1 MLGSLV
7 RLFIFLLVMQLI
19 YPNPKSS
26 FYKAEAAELR
36 STNNKHYLR
45 GPNRGQ
51 AGMFGGQGKKFRTR
65 IIQAPKRGVIAVDTK
80 PLFQAAA
87 FDGEASRACR
97 EGRLRRFGGGVAEF
111 GGRRYPA
118 ATRSDMSRNLGLE
131 LQEGI
136 YVFVSEG
143 STGCQVYLFQQ
154 IHTFDFLFQ
163 HQ

>member
-1 MLGSLV
+1 MLVSLV
-7 RLFIFLLVMQLI
+7 RLIILFLVIQLI
-19 YPNPKSS
+19 YPMSS
-26 FYKAEAAELR
+26 SYQAKAAELR
-36 STNNKHYLR
+36 STNDRHYKR

-51 AGMFGGQGKKFRTR
+51 PGMFGGQGKKFRTR
-65 IIQAPKRGVIAVDTK
+65 VIQAPKRGVIAVDAA

-87 FDGEASRACR
+87 LDREASTACR
-97 EGRLRRFGGGVAEF
+97 EGRLRRFGGGVVEF

-118 ATRSDMSRNLGLE
+118 ATRSEMSRNIGLE

-154 IHTFDFLFQ
+154 
-163 HQ
+163 

>member
-1 MLGSLV
+1 MLVSLV
-7 RLFIFLLVMQLI
+7 RLIVLFLVIEVSYLM
-19 YPNPKSS
+19 PSS
-26 FYKAEAAELR
+26 DQATAAELR
-36 STNNKHYLR
+36 STNDRHYMR

-51 AGMFGGQGKKFRTR
+51 PGMFGGQGKKFRTR
-65 IIQAPKRGVIAVDTK
+65 VIQAPKRGVIAVDAA
-80 PLFQAAA
+80 PLFRAAA
-87 FDGEASRACR
+87 LDREASTACR

-118 ATRSDMSRNLGLE
+118 ATRSDMSRNIGLE

-154 IHTFDFLFQ
+154 
-163 HQ
+163 